1 MHEKPL
7 INVLILHVN
16 EDIVNT

>member
-16 EDIVNT
+16 KDIVNT